1 MRLAALRYDALGRR
15 IEIGTEARNAFD
27 DARAHVAAH
36 DDAIVYRGLN
46 VAKYLCWELRDEL
59 TALEP
64 LYARAWRYESTP
76 PGLARVLVRY
86 HAAAAQ
92 AVLDADRLDAAAR
105 EDYLR
110 DRTLPDFD
118 RVLERPH

>member
-1 MRLAALRYDALGRR
+1 MYY
-15 IEIGTEARNAFD
+15 D

-36 DDAIVYRGLN
+36 DDAAVYRGLN

-59 TALEP
+59 TAIEP

-86 HAAAAQ
+86 RAAAAQ
-92 AVLDADRLDAAAR
+92 AVADADRLNAAAR

-110 DRTLPDFD
+110 EHALPEFD
-118 RVLERPH
+118 RILDRPH